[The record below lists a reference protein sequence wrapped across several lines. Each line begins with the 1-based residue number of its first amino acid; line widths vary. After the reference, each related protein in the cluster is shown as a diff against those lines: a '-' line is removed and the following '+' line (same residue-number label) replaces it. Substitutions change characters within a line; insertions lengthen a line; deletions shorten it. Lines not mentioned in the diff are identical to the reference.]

1 MQSILDHGY
10 TYNPPE
16 ENQPIIKVIGVGGA
30 GGNAVAHMD
39 RLKIKDV
46 EFAVCNTD
54 KQALLASP
62 IRTRL
67 QLGPGLG
74 AGTDAKEGAKAAM
87 ESEDDLRNLLGP
99 PTKMVF
105 ITAGMGGGTGTGAA
119 PIVAKLARELGL
131 LTVAVVTAPDK
142 YEGTDKKIQAAE
154 GIEEL
159 KKYCDTVLVVL
170 NDKLYELYKHMRIRE
185 AYKQAD
191 NVLANAVKSIA
202 EIITTRGD
210 VNADFMDVRKVLSEA
225 GQSVMGAAE
234 AQGDGRALEA
244 IQNALN
250 SPLLNDRDISGAKRI
265 LITIASSSEYE
276 ATIEEQNIINEYVS
290 QQIGQEPRMQ
300 KNGMIFEDA
309 LGPMLRVTVIAAGF
323 ETKNDLRYLK
333 KGQEELPP
341 VVPIVE
347 EVVEEPVAAE
357 QPEPTPEPIE
367 ETPVMVEPDPTPTA
381 PIELPLVAEKP
392 PVAAKPTD
400 GVPISQPVAA
410 EPMTQTGPA
419 VLIYSSTVRPAPI
432 ELPTDEEERPE
443 ETARILQMIAR
454 FERGDYVGL
463 DSPAYARHKV
473 MLHELP
479 LLADFDLERHS
490 LNE

>member
-1 MQSILDHGY
+1 MPSILEHGY
-10 TYNPPE
+10 TYNLPD

-30 GGNAVAHMD
+30 GSNAVAHMD
-39 RLKIKDV
+39 RLGIKDV

-62 IRTRL
+62 IRTKL
-67 QLGPGLG
+67 QLGQGLG
-74 AGTDAKEGAKAAM
+74 AGMDIKEGAKAAM
-87 ESEDDLRNLLGP
+87 ESEEDLRNLLSP

-119 PIVAKLARELGL
+119 PVVARLARELGL

-142 YEGTDKKIQAAE
+142 YEGTDKKQQAAE

-202 EIITTRGD
+202 EIITTRGE
-210 VNADFMDVRKVLSEA
+210 VNADFMDVRKVLHEA

-234 AQGDGRALEA
+234 AQGDNRALEA
-244 IQNALN
+244 VQNALN

-290 QQIGQEPRMQ
+290 FQIGQEPRMQ
-300 KNGMIFEDA
+300 KNGMIFEDK

-323 ETKNDLRYLK
+323 DTQNNFDHLKTKTPEK
-333 KGQEELPP
+333 P
-341 VVPIVE
+341 VVVEPEPVVE
-347 EVVEEPVAAE
+347 EVPIDIVAPVD
-357 QPEPTPEPIE
+357 
-367 ETPVMVEPDPTPTA
+367 ETPTM
-381 PIELPLVAEKP
+381 PIELTVVPPKP
-392 PVAAKPTD
+392 AKPTD
-400 GVPISQPVAA
+400 GILIVESGAPNKFV
-410 EPMTQTGPA
+410 QTGPTIP
-419 VLIYSSTVRPAPI
+419 IYNPPAGTNTI
-432 ELPTDEEERPE
+432 ELPNDEDERPE
-443 ETARILQMIAR
+443 EAARIQQMIAR
-454 FERGDYVGL
+454 FERGDFVGL
-463 DSPAYARHKV
+463 DTPAYARHKV
-473 MLHELP
+473 LLYELP
-479 LLADFDLERHS
+479 LLADFDLERHN
-490 LNE
+490 LNEA